1 MPAILSFKN
10 IENNYGVYRGK
21 DIVKKFSESLRKH
34 AVEIINF
41 GGKNEVVNK

>member
-10 IENNYGVYRGK
+10 IENKYGVYRGK
-21 DIVKKFSESLRKH
+21 DFMKKFSESLREH

-41 GGKNEVVNK
+41 GGKK